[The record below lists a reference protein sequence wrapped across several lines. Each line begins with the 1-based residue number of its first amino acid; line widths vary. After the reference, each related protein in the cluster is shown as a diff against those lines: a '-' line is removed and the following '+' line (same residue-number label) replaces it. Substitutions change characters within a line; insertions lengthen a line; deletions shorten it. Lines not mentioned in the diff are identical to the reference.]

1 MGKILIPEGNV
12 FSEYEMRDASD
23 WVVRKF
29 IDDSVYRERTQAMR
43 NHLGDG
49 KVRNARGECMAV
61 RTLSIPEDEF
71 FALLMQDDP
80 DAFAWWKD
88 PKDKKALRRLVKRF
102 PYWKVSSASF

>member
-1 MGKILIPEGNV
+1 
-12 FSEYEMRDASD
+12 
-23 WVVRKF
+23 
-29 IDDSVYRERTQAMR
+29 
-43 NHLGDG
+43 
-49 KVRNARGECMAV
+49 MAV